1 MIKHDLDISI
11 KQVDDMKHCIG
22 LNQQNKVK
30 DNKYYAWRN
39 YFTTSD
45 HDESWDNLVIN
56 GLAIKRDFKL
66 GSGPNPQCYSVSK
79 EGLKFLENQLNIKI
93 IMDRR

>member
-1 MIKHDLDISI
+1 
-11 KQVDDMKHCIG
+11 MKHCIG
-22 LNQQNKVK
+22 FNENKVK
-30 DNKYYAWRN
+30 SDKYYAWRN

-45 HDESWDNLVIN
+45 HDESWDNLVIK
-56 GLAIKRDFKL
+56 GLAVKKDFKL

-79 EGLKFLENQLNIKI
+79 EGFKFLENQLNIKI

>member
-1 MIKHDLDISI
+1 
-11 KQVDDMKHCIG
+11 MKHCIG
-22 LNQQNKVK
+22 FNENKVK
-30 DNKYYAWRN
+30 SDKYYAWRN

-56 GLAIKRDFKL
+56 GLAVKRDFKL
-66 GSGPNPQCYSVSK
+66 GSGANPQCYSVLK
-79 EGLKFLENQLNIKI
+79 EGFKFLEIQLNIKI